1 MKKVDLIITIIG
13 FIGLVVLSLMAII
26 DPKATDIL
34 SGFIV
39 QLMFASLFIGGYI
52 SYSRKKK

>member
-34 SGFIV
+34 SVFIV
-39 QLMFASLFIGGYI
+39 QLMFASFFIGGYI

>member
-13 FIGLVVLSLMAII
+13 FIGLVVFSLMAII

-34 SGFIV
+34 SVFIV
-39 QLMFASLFIGGYI
+39 
-52 SYSRKKK
+52 